1 MLRLVAILFS
11 VATVCSQAGSAFAQP
26 VSAAPAGEAAALLQ
40 QNRLVDEVAR
50 DDPADLWSLV
60 RKISLLVTN
69 PRDGGAARTAAR
81 PTPAEAAQI
90 AENPA
95 LQLAYSKDSAATLA
109 LLRATNEDLRQAR
122 LTASQDRPR
131 RIALV
136 IGSSGDAVWGK
147 LATTQNDAA
156 LVAATL
162 ARQGFEISGGGAVI
176 DPDKPHLLQAIG
188 AFIHAI
194 GPGTVAL
201 FYYAGHG
208 VQDNGRNFIVPAGAA
223 IPQAERDYDRNLV
236 GVDSIVLGRMQQA
249 NASLSILVL
258 DACRDHPSLL
268 ARSGASAAGP
278 RPLPP
283 GLAAMGA
290 SSSPGDAV
298 VIYSTSPNDIARD
311 SVGGEPDSPFASAF
325 AAAVGQGGLEIR
337 DVFDK
342 VAASVDQATH
352 HQQQPW
358 ISYSTTAKFYFNP
371 ASPLKVFAAGMPVA
385 AFPSCPK
392 AGTPVTLVEP
402 GQTVRGSYQTVDHA
416 DPALCSIVTAAG
428 ATRTLLFNLYDI
440 GNVIDAAP
448 AKTALGDLLSGRAD
462 KVNFDVRSNVSFPF
476 ATLSETWTRI
486 GQADLL
492 VDNRYVETTI
502 FDRERQARNGATWF
516 ATSNYSRG
524 KWRIWYSPVLGVVK
538 QNVVPVGSDEDDSP
552 QSVSRV
558 ISVAPF

>member
-1 MLRLVAILFS
+1 MLRLVAILFIA
-11 VATVCSQAGSAFAQP
+11 VTVCSQAGNALAQP
-26 VSAAPAGEAAALLQ
+26 VSGVPAGEAASLLQ

-60 RKISLLVTN
+60 RKINLLVTN

-81 PTPAEAAQI
+81 PTPAEAVQI

-95 LQLAYSKDSAATLA
+95 LQLAYSRDPAATLA

-122 LTASQDRPR
+122 LNASPDRPR
-131 RIALV
+131 RVALV
-136 IGSSGDAVWGK
+136 IGSSGDEVWGK
-147 LATTQNDAA
+147 LATTQNDAT

-194 GPGTVAL
+194 GPGTIAL

-249 NASLSILVL
+249 NAGLSILVL
-258 DACRDHPSLL
+258 DACRDHPSSL
-268 ARSGASAAGP
+268 ARGGAASPGP
-278 RPLPP
+278 RSLPP
-283 GLAAMGA
+283 GLAAMGV
-290 SSSPGDAV
+290 SSSRGDAV

-371 ASPLKVFAAGMPVA
+371 ASPLKVFAAGMPLA
-385 AFPSCPK
+385 ALPSCPK
-392 AGTPVTLVEP
+392 PGTPVNLVEA
-402 GQTVRGSYQTVDHA
+402 GQAVRGSYQTVEHA
-416 DPALCSIVTAAG
+416 DPALCNVVTAAG
-428 ATRTLLFNLYDI
+428 TSRTLLFNLYDTDSI
-440 GNVIDAAP
+440 IDPGP
-448 AKTALGDLLSGRAD
+448 AKAALGDLLSGRTD
-462 KVNFDVRSNVSFPF
+462 KVNFDVRSNVGFPF
-476 ATLSETWTRI
+476 ATVSETWTRV

-492 VDNRYVETTI
+492 VDNRYVQTI
-502 FDRERQARNGATWF
+502 VFDRERQGGNTAGWQFVHAR
-516 ATSNYSRG
+516 
-524 KWRIWYSPVLGVVK
+524 WRIWYSAALGVVK
-538 QNVVPVGSDEDDSP
+538 QSLVTPGSDGEDGP
-552 QSVSRV
+552 QNESRV

>member
-1 MLRLVAILFS
+1 MWRLVAILFIA
-11 VATVCSQAGSAFAQP
+11 VTVCGQAGSAIAQP
-26 VSAAPAGEAAALLQ
+26 VSAAPAGEATSLLQ
-40 QNRLVDEVAR
+40 QNRLVDEVSR

-60 RKISLLVTN
+60 RKIGLLVTN

-81 PTPAEAAQI
+81 PTPAEASQI

-95 LQLAYSKDSAATLA
+95 LQLAYSRDPTATLA
-109 LLRATNEDLRQAR
+109 LLRATNEELRQAR
-122 LTASQDRPR
+122 LNASEDRPR
-131 RIALV
+131 RVALV
-136 IGSSGDAVWGK
+136 IGSSGDEVWGK
-147 LATTQNDAA
+147 LAATQNDAT

-194 GPGTVAL
+194 GPGTIAL

-223 IPQAERDYDRNLV
+223 IPQTERDYDRNLV

-249 NASLSILVL
+249 NARLSILVL

-268 ARSGASAAGP
+268 ARGGASSSGP
-278 RPLPP
+278 RPLPR

-290 SSSPGDAV
+290 SSSRGDAV

-325 AAAVGQGGLEIR
+325 AGVVGQGGLEIR

-342 VAASVDQATH
+342 VAASVDRATH

-358 ISYSTTAKFYFNP
+358 ISYSTTTKFYFNP
-371 ASPLKVFAAGMPVA
+371 ASPLKVFAAGVPRA
-385 AFPSCPK
+385 ALPSCPK
-392 AGTPVTLVEP
+392 PGTPVTLVEA
-402 GQTVRGSYQTVDHA
+402 GQSVRGSYQTVDHA

-428 ATRTLLFNLYDI
+428 ETRTLLFNLYDADS
-440 GNVIDAAP
+440 VVDPAP
-448 AKTALGDLLSGRAD
+448 AKAALGDLLSGRTD

-476 ATLSETWTRI
+476 ATFSETWTRI

-492 VDNRYVETTI
+492 VDN
-502 FDRERQARNGATWF
+502 Q
-516 ATSNYSRG
+516 
-524 KWRIWYSPVLGVVK
+524 
-538 QNVVPVGSDEDDSP
+538 
-552 QSVSRV
+552 
-558 ISVAPF
+558 

>member
-1 MLRLVAILFS
+1 MWRLVGILFIA
-11 VATVCSQAGSAFAQP
+11 VTVCSQAGHALAQP
-26 VSAAPAGEAAALLQ
+26 VSAAPAGEAASLLQ
-40 QNRLVDEVAR
+40 QNRLISEVSR

-60 RKISLLVTN
+60 RKIGLLVTN

-81 PTPAEAAQI
+81 PTPAEASQI

-95 LQLAYSKDSAATLA
+95 LQLAYSRDPAATLA
-109 LLRATNEDLRQAR
+109 LLRATNEELRQAR
-122 LTASQDRPR
+122 LNASQDRPR
-131 RIALV
+131 RVALV
-136 IGSSGDAVWGK
+136 IGSSGDEVWGK
-147 LATTQNDAA
+147 LATPQNDAA

-194 GPGTVAL
+194 GPGTIAL

-208 VQDNGRNFIVPAGAA
+208 VQDNGRNYIVPAGAP
-223 IPQAERDYDRNLV
+223 IPQAERDYDRSLV
-236 GVDSIVLGRMQQA
+236 GVDSIVLDRMQQA
-249 NASLSILVL
+249 NAGLSILVL

-268 ARSGASAAGP
+268 ARGGATSSGP
-278 RPLPP
+278 RPLTR

-290 SSSPGDAV
+290 SSSRGDAV

-342 VAASVDQATH
+342 VATSVDQATH

-358 ISYSTTAKFYFNP
+358 ISYSTTTKFYFNP
-371 ASPLKVFAAGMPVA
+371 ASPLKVFAAGMPMA
-385 AFPSCPK
+385 ALPSCPK
-392 AGTPVTLVEP
+392 PGTPVTLVEA
-402 GQTVRGSYQTVDHA
+402 GQSVRGSYQTVDHA
-416 DPALCSIVTAAG
+416 DPALCNVVTAAG
-428 ATRTLLFNLYDI
+428 ASRTLLFNLYDI
-440 GNVIDAAP
+440 DSVIDPAP
-448 AKTALGDLLSGRAD
+448 AKAALGDLLSGRAD

-476 ATLSETWTRI
+476 VTLSETWTRI

-492 VDNRYVETTI
+492 VDNRYVQTII
-502 FDRERQARNGATWF
+502 FDRERQQPTTGGWGGIVHQR
-516 ATSNYSRG
+516 
-524 KWRIWYSPVLGVVK
+524 WRIWYSAGLGVVK
-538 QNVVPVGSDEDDSP
+538 QNLIPLGSDGDDSP
-552 QSVSRV
+552 QSESRV

>member
-1 MLRLVAILFS
+1 MWRLVAILFIA
-11 VATVCSQAGSAFAQP
+11 VTVCGQAGSAIAQP
-26 VSAAPAGEAAALLQ
+26 VSAAPAGEATSLLQ
-40 QNRLVDEVAR
+40 QNRLVDEVSR

-60 RKISLLVTN
+60 RKIGLLVTN

-81 PTPAEAAQI
+81 PTPAEASQI

-95 LQLAYSKDSAATLA
+95 LQLAYSRDPTATLA
-109 LLRATNEDLRQAR
+109 LLRATNEELRQAR
-122 LTASQDRPR
+122 LNASEDRPR
-131 RIALV
+131 RVALV
-136 IGSSGDAVWGK
+136 IGSSGDEVWGK
-147 LATTQNDAA
+147 LATTQNDAT

-194 GPGTVAL
+194 GPGTIAL

-208 VQDNGRNFIVPAGAA
+208 VQDNGRNFIVPAGAT
-223 IPQAERDYDRNLV
+223 IPQTERDYDRNLV

-268 ARSGASAAGP
+268 ARGGASSSGP
-278 RPLPP
+278 RPLPR

-290 SSSPGDAV
+290 SSSRGDAV

-325 AAAVGQGGLEIR
+325 AGVVGQGGLEIR

-342 VAASVDQATH
+342 VAASVDRATH

-358 ISYSTTAKFYFNP
+358 ISYSTTTKFYFNP
-371 ASPLKVFAAGMPVA
+371 ASPLKVFAAGVPRA
-385 AFPSCPK
+385 ALPSCPK
-392 AGTPVTLVEP
+392 PGTPVTLVEA
-402 GQTVRGSYQTVDHA
+402 GQSVRGSYQTVDHA

-428 ATRTLLFNLYDI
+428 ETRTLLFNLYDADS
-440 GNVIDAAP
+440 VVDPAP
-448 AKTALGDLLSGRAD
+448 AKAALGDLLSGRTD

-476 ATLSETWTRI
+476 ATFSETWTRI

-492 VDNRYVETTI
+492 VDNQYVQTII
-502 FDRERQARNGATWF
+502 FDRERQQPNAGGWGGFVHQR
-516 ATSNYSRG
+516 
-524 KWRIWYSPVLGVVK
+524 WRIWYSAGLGVVK
-538 QNVVPVGSDEDDSP
+538 QNLIPLGSDGDDRP
-552 QSVSRV
+552 QSESKV
-558 ISVAPF
+558 ITVAPF

>member
-1 MLRLVAILFS
+1 MLRLVAILFIA
-11 VATVCSQAGSAFAQP
+11 VTVCGQAGSAFAQP
-26 VSAAPAGEAAALLQ
+26 VSAVPAGEVASLLQ
-40 QNRLVDEVAR
+40 QNRLVAEVSR

-69 PRDGGAARTAAR
+69 PRDGGAARTSAR
-81 PTPAEAAQI
+81 PTPAEASQI

-95 LQLAYSKDSAATLA
+95 LQLAYSRDPAATLA

-122 LTASQDRPR
+122 LGASLDRPR
-131 RIALV
+131 RVALV
-136 IGSSGDAVWGK
+136 IGSGGDEAWGK
-147 LATTQNDAA
+147 LATTRNDAT

-194 GPGTVAL
+194 GPGTIAL

-208 VQDNGRNFIVPAGAA
+208 VQDDGRNFIVPAGAA

-236 GVDSIVLGRMQQA
+236 GVDNIVLGRMQQA

-268 ARSGASAAGP
+268 AQGGASSSGP
-278 RPLPP
+278 RSLAP

-290 SSSPGDAV
+290 SSSRGDAV

-337 DVFDK
+337 EVFDK
-342 VAASVDQATH
+342 VATSVDRATH

-371 ASPLKVFAAGMPVA
+371 ASPLKVFAAGMPMVA
-385 AFPSCPK
+385 LPSCPK
-392 AGTPVTLVEP
+392 PGTPVTLVEA
-402 GQTVRGSYQTVDHA
+402 GQSVRGSYQTVDHA
-416 DPALCSIVTAAG
+416 DPALCNIVTAAG
-428 ATRTLLFNLYDI
+428 ASRALLFNLYDTDS
-440 GNVIDAAP
+440 VIDPAP
-448 AKTALGDLLSGRAD
+448 AKAALADLLSGRAD
-462 KVNFDVRSNVSFPF
+462 KVTFDVRSNVSFPF
-476 ATLSETWTRI
+476 AILSETWTRV

-492 VDNRYVETTI
+492 VDNRYVRTVI
-502 FDRERQARNGATWF
+502 FDRESQRPF
-516 ATSNYSRG
+516 AGGWGGFAQQR
-524 KWRIWYSPVLGVVK
+524 WRIWFSAGSGVVK
-538 QNVVPVGSDEDDSP
+538 QNVVPPGSDGDDSP
-552 QSVSRV
+552 QSESRV
-558 ISVAPF
+558 ISIAPF

>member
-1 MLRLVAILFS
+1 MLRLVAILFIA
-11 VATVCSQAGSAFAQP
+11 VTVCAQAGGAVGQP

-81 PTPAEAAQI
+81 PTPAEASQI

-95 LQLAYSKDSAATLA
+95 LQLAYSRDPAATLA
-109 LLRATNEDLRQAR
+109 LLRATNEELRQAR
-122 LTASQDRPR
+122 LNASQDRPR
-131 RIALV
+131 RVALV
-136 IGSSGDAVWGK
+136 IGSSGDEVWGK
-147 LATTQNDAA
+147 LATTQNDAT

-176 DPDKPHLLQAIG
+176 DPDRPHLLQAIG
-188 AFIHAI
+188 AFIHTI
-194 GPGTVAL
+194 SPGTIAL

-208 VQDNGRNFIVPAGAA
+208 VQDQGRNFIVPAGAA
-223 IPQAERDYDRNLV
+223 IPQAERDYDRSLV

-268 ARSGASAAGP
+268 ARGAAASSGP
-278 RPLPP
+278 RPLPR

-290 SSSPGDAV
+290 SSSRGDAV

-342 VAASVDQATH
+342 VATSVDQATH

-371 ASPLKVFAAGMPVA
+371 ASSLKVFAAGMPVA
-385 AFPSCPK
+385 ALPSCPK
-392 AGTPVTLVEP
+392 PGTPVTLVEA
-402 GQTVRGSYQTVDHA
+402 GQSVRGSYQAVDHA
-416 DPALCSIVTAAG
+416 DPALCNVVTAAG
-428 ATRTLLFNLYDI
+428 ASRTLLFNLYDI
-440 GNVIDAAP
+440 DSVIDPAP
-448 AKTALGDLLSGRAD
+448 AKAALGDLLSGRAD
-462 KVNFDVRSNVSFPF
+462 KVNFDVRSNVGFPF
-476 ATLSETWTRI
+476 ATLSETWIRV

-492 VDNRYVETTI
+492 VDNRYVQTII
-502 FDRERQARNGATWF
+502 FDRERQQPNAGGWGGLVHQR
-516 ATSNYSRG
+516 
-524 KWRIWYSPVLGVVK
+524 WRIWYSAGLGVVK
-538 QNVVPVGSDEDDSP
+538 QNLIPLGSDGDDRP
-552 QSVSRV
+552 QSESRV

>member
-1 MLRLVAILFS
+1 MLRLVTILFIA
-11 VATVCSQAGSAFAQP
+11 VTVCSQAGSVLAQP

-40 QNRLVDEVAR
+40 QNRLVEEVAR

-81 PTPAEAAQI
+81 PTPAEASQI

-95 LQLAYSKDSAATLA
+95 LQLAYSRDPAATLA
-109 LLRATNEDLRQAR
+109 LLRATNEELRQAR
-122 LTASQDRPR
+122 LNASQDLPR
-131 RIALV
+131 RVALV
-136 IGSSGDAVWGK
+136 IGSSGDEAWGK
-147 LATTQNDAA
+147 LATTQNDAT

-162 ARQGFEISGGGAVI
+162 AREGFEISGGGAVI

-188 AFIHAI
+188 GFIHAI
-194 GPGTVAL
+194 GPGTIAL

-208 VQDNGRNFIVPAGAA
+208 VQNNGRNFIVPAGAA
-223 IPQAERDYDRNLV
+223 IPQSERDYDRSLV

-268 ARSGASAAGP
+268 TRGAESSSGP
-278 RPLPP
+278 RPLPR

-290 SSSPGDAV
+290 SSSHGDAV

-342 VAASVDQATH
+342 VATSVDQATH

-371 ASPLKVFAAGMPVA
+371 ASPLKVFAAGMPMA
-385 AFPSCPK
+385 ALPSCPK
-392 AGTPVTLVEP
+392 AGTPVTLVDA
-402 GQTVRGSYQTVDHA
+402 GQSVRGSYQTVDHA

-428 ATRTLLFNLYDI
+428 ETRTLLFNLYDTAS
-440 GNVIDAAP
+440 VIDVAP
-448 AKTALGDLLSGRAD
+448 AEAALRDLLSGQKD
-462 KVNFDVRSNVSFPF
+462 KVNFDVRSNAGFPF
-476 ATLSETWTRI
+476 ATFSETWTRI
-486 GQADLL
+486 GQANLL
-492 VDNRYVETTI
+492 VDNRYVQTII
-502 FDRERQARNGATWF
+502 FDRERQARYG
-516 ATSNYSRG
+516 TSWKR
-524 KWRIWYSPVLGVVK
+524 WRIWYSAGLGVVQ
-538 QNVVPVGSDEDDSP
+538 QNVVPLGGDGDDSP
-552 QSVSRV
+552 QSESRV